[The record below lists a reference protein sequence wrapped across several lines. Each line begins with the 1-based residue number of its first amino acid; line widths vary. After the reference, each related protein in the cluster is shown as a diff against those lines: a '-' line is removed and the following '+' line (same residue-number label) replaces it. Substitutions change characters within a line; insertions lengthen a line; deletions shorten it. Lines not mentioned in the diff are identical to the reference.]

1 MKKLNFRNLNLVLI
15 FILPIIFL
23 IFGLKKQNEL
33 HEKLM
38 IQGIGIDFID
48 GLYSLT
54 VHAYDYKNPENKNE
68 PKNKIIECSGKTI
81 SESLE
86 NLKKITGL
94 YPFYSQN
101 KIIIFGSEVAK
112 MGLNKVLDFFSRY
125 YENRPSVKLRVA
137 KEFAKDII
145 KFQSDEKPIKPIE
158 IRDLVDEKIDTNILD
173 FEKNT
178 KTEISDPMLML
189 IEKKESS
196 LLCEN
201 ICIFKND
208 QMIKHLDKDESL
220 GVQIL
225 KNVPKLGVYTFLID
239 GNKISCYLENAETKI
254 KPKKDIS
261 EFDINIKLTAKILE
275 SEKRFES
282 IDQMEKKIKNNL
294 NNKIKEI
301 CERSINECISQRSD
315 LFNFGKISRNNNP
328 SYFKSIESSWK
339 NDILPNIKINLKVD
353 SNISMIGLNN
363 E

>member
-15 FILPIIFL
+15 FILPVIFL

-48 GLYSLT
+48 GLYNLT

-145 KFQSDEKPIKPIE
+145 KFQSDGKPIKPIE

-178 KTEISDPMLML
+178 KTKISDPMLML

-208 QMIKHLDKDESL
+208 KMIKHLDKDESL

-239 GNKISCYLENAETKI
+239 DNKISCYLENAETKI

-282 IDQMEKKIKNNL
+282 IDQMEKEIKNNL

-328 SYFKSIESSWK
+328 SYFKSIEPIWK

-353 SNISMIGLNN
+353 SNIPMIGLNN

>member
-1 MKKLNFRNLNLVLI
+1 MKKLNFRNLNLILI
-15 FILPIIFL
+15 FVLPVVFL
-23 IFGLKKQNEL
+23 TFGLKKQNEL

-38 IQGIGIDFID
+38 IQGIGVDFID
-48 GLYSLT
+48 GLYNLT
-54 VHAYDYKNPENKNE
+54 IHAYDYKNPENKNE

-86 NLKKITGL
+86 NLKKTTGL

-101 KIIIFGSEVAK
+101 KIIIFGLEVAK

-145 KFQSDEKPIKPIE
+145 KFQSDGKPIKPIE

-173 FEKNT
+173 FEKDI

-189 IEKKESS
+189 VEKKESS

-208 QMIKHLDKDESL
+208 KMIKYLNRDESL
-220 GVQIL
+220 GIQIL
-225 KNVPKLGVYTFLID
+225 KNVPKIGIYTFLID
-239 GNKISCYLENAETKI
+239 DNKISCYIENAETKI

-261 EFDINIKLTAKILE
+261 EFDIDVKLTAKILE
-275 SEKRFES
+275 SEKKFENVD
-282 IDQMEKKIKNNL
+282 IMEKEIKNNL
-294 NNKIKEI
+294 NDSIKEI
-301 CERSINECISQRSD
+301 CEKSINESISQNSD

-328 SYFKSIESSWK
+328 SYFKSTEPSWK
-339 NDILPNIKINLKVD
+339 NDILPHIKVNLKVN